1 MKVLSLFDGMS
12 CGRLALQ
19 EAEINVT
26 EYHASEIDKYAIQ
39 VTKANWPDTI
49 HIGSVTNVNVNQ
61 HYDLLI
67 GGSPCQSFSFAG
79 KRKGMATKDEQEIL
93 TLDHY
98 LQLKADG
105 YEFEGQSYLFW
116 EYVRIL
122 AECRV
127 INPNIKFL
135 LENVLM
141 AEKWERVITYTLG
154 VAPIKIN
161 SALVSAQN
169 RTRLYWFGQIRE
181 RIFFNDNFCYI
192 CSNETKNRRIQGESQ
207 DKRSAEILGETQG
220 GQVNVQDLQ
229 SGILEDKS
237 KRDNKDLFG
246 GVSVIT
252 KNSERQESES
262 RKKESNTQ
270 DLFREKQ
277 GEVVAIPKGLQKDTK
292 GERNCEKSGGKSNEE
307 NSENYENSSTQR
319 VNWSKEEANKRRI
332 DYHTKYGKEMCCVQ
346 CGKKLDHRPYS
357 SIIER
362 GDKSNY
368 KSPSALS
375 EVQFNEARQ
384 NNGRVFDIL
393 EIGIKGID
401 SLFGETI
408 INIPQP
414 KDKGIL
420 LKDILQTNIPEKYYF
435 SKKAITRISNSNNGD
450 KCFADNNKAL
460 CLAAA
465 YYRKGRDNQ
474 YVTEQKNYNL
484 SKTEPFCV
492 AMRGRNPDNP
502 KSRKT
507 GLKTEQ
513 QLEKRP
519 DGKTNTLTTAQK
531 DNLVQLSERIR
542 RLTPTECCRLQT
554 VPDNYFFD
562 ETGKQIVSDTQIYKQ
577 CGNGWTIKV
586 IAHIFSYF

>member
-169 RTRLYWFGQIRE
+169 RTRLYWTNIGLQP
-181 RIFFNDNFCYI
+181 
-192 CSNETKNRRIQGESQ
+192 QG
-207 DKRSAEILGETQG
+207 
-220 GQVNVQDLQ
+220 
-229 SGILEDKS
+229 
-237 KRDNKDLFG
+237 LFG
-246 GVSVIT
+246 
-252 KNSERQESES
+252 
-262 RKKESNTQ
+262 
-270 DLFREKQ
+270 F
-277 GEVVAIPKGLQKDTK
+277 
-292 GERNCEKSGGKSNEE
+292 EE
-307 NSENYENSSTQR
+307 
-319 VNWSKEEANKRRI
+319 
-332 DYHTKYGKEMCCVQ
+332 
-346 CGKKLDHRPYS
+346 
-357 SIIER
+357 SII
-362 GDKSNY
+362 
-368 KSPSALS
+368 
-375 EVQFNEARQ
+375 Q
-384 NNGRVFDIL
+384 
-393 EIGIKGID
+393 
-401 SLFGETI
+401 
-408 INIPQP
+408 QP
-414 KDKGIL
+414 KDCGIL
-420 LKDILQTNIPEKYYF
+420 LKDILETNIPEKYYL
-435 SKKAITRISNSNNGD
+435 SKKAITRISNYNNGD

-513 QLEKRP
+513 QLEHRN
-519 DGKTNTLTTAQK
+519 DGKTNTLTTVQK
-531 DNLVQLSERIR
+531 DNLIMLNENQQAKFKLDVNADKANTLTLAQGRGGSSSEYMDSVSKIYALTQRIR
-542 RLTPTECCRLQT
+542 TLTPTECCRLQT